1 MNVRNKLPEQYQTEA
16 FILVSDRVKASKTSG
31 SGESFGTE
39 SRLCLG
45 QDAHT
50 NNTLFSNRLRN

>member
-16 FILVSDRVKASKTSG
+16 FILVSDLVEAKKTLD

-45 QDAHT
+45 QDEHT
-50 NNTLFSNRLRN
+50 NNTLFSNRLSN